1 MIHRQRCRRVPRV
14 RLWGAGCVV
23 LTVWLSPHAYADT
36 CPVAEEHGDLRFP
49 VEKLSAGARCVIS
62 EIVEDATTKGV
73 TGPIVIPNAPSLYEF
88 LLDRPPMSAGLVTR
102 LELGQYEC
110 VATGDTQFWINDHD
124 GTQGLFTLLYQD
136 GSTRIYAIA
145 GFHEGRIVP
154 RVKATAVV
162 FLRFT
167 EARTAEGMP
176 AVESTLVTYTKLTD
190 PLLAFL
196 VRMLRPLIAGA
207 VTKKLA
213 KGFEIINQLGVV
225 ATRDPERVLSE
236 VAAVGPN
243 GQADAQALRPLLT
256 KASQGS
262 PTVSPSAQTP

>member
-1 MIHRQRCRRVPRV
+1 MIHRPRCRRVPRV

-23 LTVWLSPHAYADT
+23 LTVLLSPHAYADT
-36 CPVAEEHGDLRFP
+36 CPVAEEHGGLRFP
-49 VEKLSAGARCVIS
+49 VEKLSAGARCAIS

-73 TGPIVIPNAPSLYEF
+73 TGPIVTPNTPPLYEF

-110 VATGDTQFWINDHD
+110 SAKGDTQFWVNDHD

-136 GSTRIYAIA
+136 VSTRIYAID

-154 RVKATAVV
+154 RVKANAVV

-167 EARTAEGMP
+167 EARTAEGTP
-176 AVESTLVTYTKLTD
+176 AVESTLITYTKLND

-196 VRMLRPLIAGA
+196 VRLLRPLITGT
-207 VTKKLA
+207 VTRKLA
-213 KGFEIINQLGVV
+213 KGFEVINQLGAV
-225 ATRDPERVLSE
+225 ATRDPERFLNE
-236 VAAVGPN
+236 VAASGPN
-243 GQADAQALRPLLT
+243 GQADVHALRPLLAQ
-256 KASQGS
+256 ASPAS
-262 PTVSPSAQTP
+262 THVSPATPSR